1 VFARGRLS
9 PSVLAFARG
18 IAQAVSEGQNSS
30 IACAGRRFAALAYPV
45 AMSETANEPT
55 IEPSMASC
63 MESSTP
69 AADAAQAAEAQAANV
84 REALVGRRLLAL
96 FYDLW
101 PVVAIWF
108 LISGIFTVGY
118 TLSGHAPRENIAAFS
133 PLQWLLWLCCWL
145 ATGAYAV
152 ISWARGGQ
160 TLGMRPWRVKVVAAD
175 GSKPSRKALILRFAV
190 GHLSLLLCGLGFWWA
205 WIDREKRTWHDRASG
220 TRVVR
225 VVKQSRQAS
234 P

>member
-1 VFARGRLS
+1 M
-9 PSVLAFARG
+9 
-18 IAQAVSEGQNSS
+18 
-30 IACAGRRFAALAYPV
+30 AYPV
-45 AMSETANEPT
+45 AMSETVNQPTPEPT
-55 IEPSMASC
+55 IGSSTESNMAA
-63 MESSTP
+63 TP
-69 AADAAQAAEAQAANV
+69 AADATHAVEAQVAEA

-145 ATGAYAV
+145 ATGAYALL
-152 ISWARGGQ
+152 SWARGGQ
-160 TLGMRPWRVKVVAAD
+160 TLGMRPWRLRVVAAD
-175 GSKPSRKALILRFAV
+175 GGRPALRALLLRYLV

-205 WIDREKRTWHDRASG
+205 WLDREKRTWHDRASG

-225 VVKQSRQAS
+225 VAKRD
-234 P
+234 